1 MWPRAFSVSFLLLLY
16 SSLFG
21 QEKFT
26 VVQDLRTAWMIF
38 EDGNYKPLGEMPF
51 TGLNTVYFEVD
62 RSRSG
67 GNLLLLESSKP
78 YFLFVNGKVMAEYAG
93 RALIDIDSL
102 SSVVGSQAFRIAIH
116 QKRINERDLRTQIVS
131 TGSLAAA
138 EDENTERPYS
148 YLRDFSVIGGFVI
161 ILFFLAL
168 LRLHPKLAADYFTLS
183 RIVASREAED
193 GQSTARLTSSS
204 NVQFYILCSLLLG
217 FYLLIILYNLPAEY
231 ALPIQ
236 FHASAFGMIWLQW
249 LKLSAYVFIALMA
262 KLLVIF
268 SLSRLFGFR
277 GMARFHFFNWIRLM
291 LVMFGAATIV
301 LFTYFISRGDSADT
315 FVMFLSV
322 VVVALILWTVVAYF
336 KLGGRTGHSMFHLF
350 SYLCAT
356 EIIPLLITVKVLFQ

>member
-1 MWPRAFSVSFLLLLY
+1 LL
-16 SSLFG
+16 
-21 QEKFT
+21 
-26 VVQDLRTAWMIF
+26 
-38 EDGNYKPLGEMPF
+38 
-51 TGLNTVYFEVD
+51 
-62 RSRSG
+62 
-67 GNLLLLESSKP
+67 
-78 YFLFVNGKVMAEYAG
+78 
-93 RALIDIDSL
+93 
-102 SSVVGSQAFRIAIH
+102 
-116 QKRINERDLRTQIVS
+116 TQIVS
-131 TGSLAAA
+131 TESLVAR
-138 EDENTERPYS
+138 EEEHSGRPCS
-148 YLRDFSVIGGFVI
+148 YLRDFSVISGFVI

-193 GQSTARLTSSS
+193 GQSSARLTSSS
-204 NVQFYILCSLLLG
+204 NVQFYILCSLLMG

-236 FHASAFGMIWLQW
+236 FHASGFWMIWLQW

-262 KLLVIF
+262 KLLIIF

-291 LVMFGAATIV
+291 LAIFGAATIV

-322 VVVALILWTVVAYF
+322 VVLALIVWIAVAYF
-336 KLGGRTGHSMFHLF
+336 KLGGRSGHSMFHLF

>member
-1 MWPRAFSVSFLLLLY
+1 MWPRVLSVFLLLLL
-16 SSLFG
+16 SSSVFG

-26 VVQDLRTAWMIF
+26 VVNDLRTAWTTF
-38 EDGNYKPLGEMPF
+38 EKDTYKPLGELPF

-62 RSRSG
+62 RGRYA
-67 GNLLLLESSKP
+67 GNLLLVESNKP
-78 YFLFVNGKVMAEYAG
+78 YFLFVDGKVMGEYTG
-93 RALIDIDSL
+93 RALINIDSL
-102 SSVVGSQAFRIAIH
+102 SRVVRSSAFKVAIH
-116 QKRINERDLRTQIVS
+116 QNKINERDLLTRIVS
-131 TGSLAAA
+131 TELVAAR
-138 EDENTERPYS
+138 EEENAGRPYS
-148 YLRDFSVIGGFVI
+148 YLRDFSVISGFVI
-161 ILFFLAL
+161 ILFFLVL
-168 LRLHPKLAADYFTLS
+168 LQLYPKLAADYFTLS

-193 GQSTARLTSSS
+193 GQSSARLTSSS

-236 FHASAFGMIWLQW
+236 FHASAFWMIWVQW
-249 LKLSAYVFIALMA
+249 LKLSAYVFVALMA
-262 KLLVIF
+262 KLLIIF

-291 LVMFGAATIV
+291 LVIFGAATIV

-315 FVMFLSV
+315 FVMFLSL
-322 VVVALILWTVVAYF
+322 VVVALIVWIAVAYF
-336 KLGGRTGHSMFHLF
+336 KLSARSGHSMFHLF

>member
-1 MWPRAFSVSFLLLLY
+1 MWPRIFSVSFLVLLY
-16 SSLFG
+16 SSVFG

-26 VVQDLRTAWMIF
+26 VVQDLRTAWMTF
-38 EDGNYKPLGEMPF
+38 EKNSYNPLGELPF

-62 RSRSG
+62 RGRFAG
-67 GNLLLLESSKP
+67 KMLLLESNKP
-78 YFLFVNGKVMAEYAG
+78 YFLFVNGKVMGEYAG
-93 RALIDIDSL
+93 RALINIDSL
-102 SSVVGSQAFRIAIH
+102 SGVVHSPAFRIAIH
-116 QKRINERDLRTQIVS
+116 QNKINERDLLTQIVS
-131 TGSLAAA
+131 TESLVVRE
-138 EDENTERPYS
+138 EDDTRRPYS
-148 YLRDFSVIGGFVI
+148 YLRDFSVISGFVI

-168 LRLHPKLAADYFTLS
+168 LQLHPKLSADYFTLS

-193 GQSTARLTSSS
+193 GQSSARLTSSS

-236 FHASAFGMIWLQW
+236 FHASSFWMIWVQW
-249 LKLSAYVFIALMA
+249 LKLSAYVFVALMA
-262 KLLVIF
+262 KLLIIF

-291 LVMFGAATIV
+291 LVIFGAATIV

-322 VVVALILWTVVAYF
+322 VVVMLIVWTAVAYF
-336 KLGGRTGHSMFHLF
+336 KLSGRSGHSMFHLF